1 MKRRAA
7 LAWRQY
13 ESYRRE
19 IEVLLAGA
27 DLPRKRRESEVLGLG
42 CLQDLEIWQEAVR
55 AELDLCANAASN
67 QDVGLSADEKELAV
81 VRAHFEMYGDH
92 SMASEHVEKLL
103 QDLGGEYTKAEAASV
118 VAMLEQSG
126 SVGWEQFRNWW
137 TGCLDGASTG
147 LEKDT
152 IDDRILITTYYAAGP
167 STSWR
172 FWVENLHV
180 SETVCVRMS
189 VHGSTNVV
197 IESGGEVTVPPFSRT
212 TLADL
217 RQDDPSTSW
226 HLQYAIEWCV
236 VSAGKGLGD
245 DQGGLVA
252 GLVLPRLRWER
263 HEVVGVPSARG
274 LRQGA
279 LRDNWLLGSLAAV
292 ALLPG
297 LLHIDAYTVRLYP
310 GGRSTQITVEP
321 DYPVLEAARC
331 DEATCVFGSCCDP
344 LESWVQLV
352 EKAVALA
359 LGGSYKAIED
369 EVPSIADGLALLS
382 GMPCA
387 EVDECEVSDV
397 ALWLAENALVV
408 CTAKIQGRA
417 HVVLEVISDIKS
429 LRCFNTWGPAGEPTI
444 DISLAATAAF
454 AMCRPTASTK
464 AAWHVSRCDRT
475 LRDDDK
481 VCLFT
486 LILGADAAETHVEV
500 AQGSARPFA
509 LAVLAMDGSVLHAA
523 FPCRLR
529 RLSTAWRTL
538 RDLRAGQYDVVC
550 WTPTPSMASVVAS
563 AHSTAPIDLVSDP
576 SRFINLEEL
585 VVRCARH
592 VVSDD
597 DKAHYPEHGFSIY
610 SIATAHGA
618 SFAVENTFHDRA
630 INFTMDCSKPGTTN
644 AISHQ
649 GHLVVTRTI
658 RPRALTFLHHLYP
671 SHPGTWSWSFE
682 CDWVVLDDDDD
693 PLDEVALHISDEVA
707 RIDVPATLLKLPTSP
722 EFSSLDDDMSLPTP
736 VAVGHF
742 PLRVEEVEE
751 DEETE
756 IREGYDIEDLVVVA
770 EGGVKR

>member
-1 MKRRAA
+1 MRRRAA
-7 LAWRQY
+7 LVWRQY

-19 IEVLLAGA
+19 IEALLTEA

-42 CLQDLEIWQEAVR
+42 CVQDLEIWLEVVR
-55 AELDLCANAASN
+55 AELDMCANAATSR
-67 QDVGLSADEKELAV
+67 DVGLSADERELAV

-92 SMASEHVEKLL
+92 TMASENVENLL
-103 QDLGGEYTKAEAASV
+103 KDLGGEYTKAEAATV

-126 SVGWEQFRNWW
+126 SIGWDQFRNWW
-137 TGCLDGASTG
+137 TGCLDAASTS

-152 IDDRILITTYYAAGP
+152 IDDRILVTTYYAAGP
-167 STSWR
+167 CTLWR

-189 VHGSTNVV
+189 VDGSTNVV
-197 IESGGEVTVPPFSRT
+197 IENGGEVTVPPFSRA

-217 RQDDPSTSW
+217 RRDDPSTRW
-226 HLQYAIEWCV
+226 HLQYAIQWRI
-236 VSAGKGLGD
+236 VSAGKALGD
-245 DQGGLVA
+245 DQGGLVT
-252 GLVLPRLRWER
+252 GLALPRLRWER
-263 HEVVGVPSARG
+263 HEVVGMPSARG

-279 LRDNWLLGSLAAV
+279 LRDNCLLGSLVAV
-292 ALLPG
+292 ALVPG

-369 EVPSIADGLALLS
+369 EVSSVADGLALLS
-382 GMPCA
+382 GMPSA
-387 EVDECEVSDV
+387 EVDDCELSDV
-397 ALWLAENALVV
+397 AFWLAENALVV
-408 CTAKIQGRA
+408 YTAQTQDRA
-417 HVVLEVISDIKS
+417 HVVLKVMSDSKV
-429 LRCFNTWGPAGEPTI
+429 LRCCNTWGPAGEPTV
-444 DISLAATAAF
+444 DITVDATAAF
-454 AMCRPTASTK
+454 AVCRPTDSTK
-464 AAWHVSRCDRT
+464 AAWHVSRCART
-475 LRDDDK
+475 LRKDDN

-486 LILGADAAETHVEV
+486 LALETDAAETHVEV
-500 AQGSARPFA
+500 AQA
-509 LAVLAMDGSVLHAA
+509 LASPLALAILAMDGSVLHAA

-563 AHSTAPIDLVSDP
+563 AHSTAPIELVSDP
-576 SRFINLEEL
+576 ARFINLEEL
-585 VVRCARH
+585 VERCARY

-597 DKAHYPEHGFSIY
+597 DKTHYPEHGFSIY

-618 SFAVENTFHDRA
+618 SFAVENTLHDRA
-630 INFTMDCSKPGTTN
+630 IHFTMDCSKPATTN

-671 SHPGTWSWSFE
+671 AHPGTWSWSFE
-682 CDWVVLDDDDD
+682 CDWVVLDDDEDS
-693 PLDEVALHISDEVA
+693 LDELAYHMSDDVAGFDI
-707 RIDVPATLLKLPTSP
+707 PATLLKLPSAREDITHDEDFP
-722 EFSSLDDDMSLPTP
+722 LPTA
-736 VAVGHF
+736 VAARLG
-742 PLRVEEVEE
+742 PPRVED
-751 DEETE
+751 DEEGE
-756 IREGYDIEDLVVVA
+756 LRERFNMEDLVVVA
-770 EGGVKR
+770 EGGMKQ